1 MRIKCND
8 ICKVI
13 IIVLGIIR
21 ICFNFLIEVV
31 PKTSSEFSGQ
41 KTLNFQTLLRQIRKV
56 TYSLFP
62 QEQSAIGK
70 QYLIKKK

>member
-13 IIVLGIIR
+13 IIVLGFIR
-21 ICFNFLIEVV
+21 ICFIFVIEVV
-31 PKTSSEFSGQ
+31 PKTSCEFSGQ

-62 QEQSAIGK
+62 QEQSASGK

>member
-13 IIVLGIIR
+13 IIVFGVIK
-21 ICFNFLIEVV
+21 ICFIFVVEVV
-31 PKTSSEFSGQ
+31 PKTTCEFSQQ

-56 TYSLFP
+56 IYSLFP
-62 QEQSAIGK
+62 QEQNALVNNI
-70 QYLIKKK
+70 